1 MMIVLLGSA
10 ADEPTSPNPKRE
22 CSSRDEKL
30 AWSIF
35 VPQGFGGGRELRHLP
50 LTTRDLSFSEFLV
63 PPGMGTHAFGR
74 VNWDPKRD
82 PALYVRITKELLNKD
97 LSSPEN
103 GKAPEETGVWGVG
116 GVGGV
121 GEGQKRVAEDFER
134 ECLERSQRRANWALP
149 KLLSY
154 FVQKVWNLEKP
165 QMFISIIGSSFD
177 FDMNDEDRIMLLNQ
191 LMTVA
196 KETNATVATLG
207 LDVGLSRYVGEAK
220 RAVEAD
226 INLVGICP
234 WGMVEGRQALWAEEA
249 DRRVLP
255 MTKMFVRDNFAE
267 YEKQF
272 RFMTTPKTISAPL
285 NREHTHFVLIDD
297 GSEGLFGG
305 ETATR
310 MAFEMAVQQWGSDA
324 QKAHEEAITK
334 VLLEKEVGWQGTR
347 LSNQKKKKKDT
358 DCMEEE
364 SEMVQDEF
372 ESHKEVIALCVCV
385 QGGVTTVRKV
395 HESVFNGTPVLLVKG
410 SGKAADL
417 IADCVIC
424 YRHLTRTACHGS
436 GVSDE
441 FSRTGSGGSRSSSH
455 ASAMPGTCCC
465 DSKLECVC
473 VDAVAMLLQCACQRT
488 HASVPVFFQM
498 IC

>member
-1 MMIVLLGSA
+1 
-10 ADEPTSPNPKRE
+10 
-22 CSSRDEKL
+22 
-30 AWSIF
+30 
-35 VPQGFGGGRELRHLP
+35 
-50 LTTRDLSFSEFLV
+50 
-63 PPGMGTHAFGR
+63 
-74 VNWDPKRD
+74 
-82 PALYVRITKELLNKD
+82 
-97 LSSPEN
+97 
-103 GKAPEETGVWGVG
+103 
-116 GVGGV
+116 
-121 GEGQKRVAEDFER
+121 
-134 ECLERSQRRANWALP
+134 
-149 KLLSY
+149 
-154 FVQKVWNLEKP
+154 
-165 QMFISIIGSSFD
+165 MFISIIGSSFD

-297 GSEGLFGG
+297 GSEGIFGG

-324 QKAHEEAITK
+324 QKAHEEAISK

-347 LSNQKKKKKDT
+347 LRNHKKKKEGA

-417 IADCVIC
+417 IADCVVC
-424 YRHLTRTACHGS
+424 YRHLSRNACHGS

-441 FSRTGSGGSRSSSH
+441 FSRTSSDASIRSSH
-455 ASAMPGTCCC
+455 ASVMPGTYYC
-465 DSKLECVC
+465 DSMLECVC
-473 VDAVAMLLQCACQRT
+473 
-488 HASVPVFFQM
+488 
-498 IC
+498 